1 VSDTNQQKM
10 DLFGDKGFS
19 LVEILVVM
27 VILGIMAGIAT
38 PMVGRIFKNL
48 EYRQQIKRFSS
59 TLRYAKLLAITKGE
73 QVILTLAEG
82 DDCVFQLRG
91 PVEEDRSCTL
101 GDEEILTMDPGE
113 IVFYPEGTATPA
125 LLTFEQGERVKLI
138 RLDLL
143 TALPVID

>member
-1 VSDTNQQKM
+1 MGLVRA
-10 DLFGDKGFS
+10 KGFS
-19 LVEILVVM
+19 LIEILVVM

-38 PMVGRIFKNL
+38 PMVGRIFDNL
-48 EYRQQIKRFSS
+48 EFRQQIKRFSS

-73 QVILTLAEG
+73 QVSLTLAEG
-82 DDCVFQLRG
+82 EDCVFQLRG
-91 PVEEDRSCTL
+91 PIEEDRSCTL

-113 IVFYPEGTATPA
+113 IVFYPEGTATPG